1 MGIRLRI
8 GSPVSG
14 EDFFGRKSELA
25 KASNLIENNNLML
38 AAPRRVGKTS
48 FAQKMLEIQGLKK
61 WNTIFIDLEEITS
74 IESFLASLYRAIL
87 NIPEVAI
94 SAKISAKIRS
104 WFSKLEVSTSVMPIN
119 AKVTLDNNATNIE
132 TLASILNSLEHHT
145 LVVFDELT
153 VLLESL
159 SCAHNYEVSK
169 IFLNQFRALRMATAE
184 KCSWL
189 VCSSIG
195 VRNFTSQHNMSD
207 TINDIADFEL
217 GAFSN
222 QEAMEFTRQ
231 LSASMGM
238 QMEESTLTYLL
249 DKIGWN
255 IPYFI
260 QLLLSKLPLDIISTD
275 NIDEAYSSLL
285 QTGAF
290 DTWNERLG
298 KEYGAN
304 EKAAK
309 IILQY
314 LCLTN
319 DGKRKEEIYN
329 YLNAIVAGIEN
340 DRLSI
345 LLRTL
350 ITDGYIVKDKCLYRF
365 HSPLLRDYWRET
377 YCN

>member
-94 SAKISAKIRS
+94 SEKISAKIRR

-119 AKVTLDNNATNIE
+119 AKVTLDNNATDIE

-159 SCAHNYEVSK
+159 SCAHNYEASK

-195 VRNFTSQHNMSD
+195 VRNYTSQHNMSD

-222 QEAMEFTRQ
+222 QEAREFTRQ

-238 QMEESTLTYLL
+238 QMGESTLTYLL

-260 QLLLSKLPLDIISTD
+260 QLLLSKLPLDTISTD
-275 NIDEAYSSLL
+275 NIDEAYSLLL

-314 LCLTN
+314 LCLTKE
-319 DGKRKEEIYN
+319 GKRKEEIYN

-365 HSPLLRDYWRET
+365 HSPLLRDFWRET